1 MAPTTTPSTGT
12 DSAFEIISEGVQAA
26 LGEFRAVTGSASSV
40 VSTVETLVLDV
51 MSFAGIGAAVGS
63 ASDSL
68 HGQLV
73 GGLDKV
79 VKFVETLGGAVQTV
93 LHDYQQLDKDTADA
107 FAALGM
113 NGKPQTPGS
122 TTASGVRTTA
132 AGDSATHT
140 QATATQTRSEGH

>member
-12 DSAFEIISEGVQAA
+12 DSAFEIFSGGVQAA
-26 LGEFRAVTGSASSV
+26 LGEFRAITGSASSV
-40 VSTVETLVLDV
+40 VGAVETLVLDV

-113 NGKPQTPGS
+113 NGNAQTPGA
-122 TTASGVRTTA
+122 TTATA
-132 AGDSATHT
+132 GHPAQAPAT
-140 QATATQTRSEGH
+140 QAQTTHPA